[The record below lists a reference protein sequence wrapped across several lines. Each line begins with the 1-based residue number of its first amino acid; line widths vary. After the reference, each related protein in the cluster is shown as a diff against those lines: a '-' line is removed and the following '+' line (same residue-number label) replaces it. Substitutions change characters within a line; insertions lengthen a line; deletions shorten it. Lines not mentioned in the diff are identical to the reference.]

1 MCVGVCVCVWLKLT
15 HNWLYVTTQ
24 LQLLQKVQ
32 EAEGVISIAMD
43 FVGDQ
48 NELEATLADIQVGY
62 MLHVQTSLSSHTS
75 QNSLLAMERVGP
87 RKTRLVTRHIS

>member
-1 MCVGVCVCVWLKLT
+1 MSGTVCVWLKLT

-62 MLHVQTSLSSHTS
+62 MLHVQT
-75 QNSLLAMERVGP
+75 
-87 RKTRLVTRHIS
+87 